1 MSTFITSLDNFFNT
15 CTGFLF
21 GPIMLVVFFGTGLL
35 MTIVTRGVQFRKFGT
50 AVREVVKNI
59 RDRKANG
66 DGQLRP
72 FQALATA
79 LSSCVG
85 NGNVVGVSAA
95 LVSGGPGAIFW
106 MWIAAITG
114 MATKYSEIMLA
125 MHFREKD
132 DKGIWRGGVM
142 YILTRGMGEQWKIL
156 SKFLGGVFAVCCVL
170 VSYISCNAVQA
181 SSMASVLN
189 STMPAIPGWTWG
201 VLICILSGVCIV
213 GGIKKIGNVCSVL
226 TPVMAV
232 VYVFFGIVILV
243 LNFDAIPGAIALIF
257 KSAFS
262 SQAAWGGVT
271 GITIRTA
278 ISKGV
283 TRGIFSNEAG
293 VGGAPLVHVT
303 SDIDVPAKQ
312 SLYGIVE
319 VFFDTIIICTFTALV
334 ILVSGVGDMVAG
346 GEIAVT
352 ETAAISNMAWKL
364 ALGRLGDIVV
374 TFSLVLFCFST
385 IIGWAT
391 YGETSWEYLFGSK
404 SLIVFRIIHIGMT
417 FLGCVL
423 SAQVLWDAADFCNGV
438 MCIPNLFSLI
448 IFSKIIA
455 DDTRKY
461 IDPLKGRE
469 KLPDRD
475 K

>member
-1 MSTFITSLDNFFNT
+1 MNMSGGLAALDNFFNT

-21 GPIMLVVFFGTGLL
+21 GPVMLVVFFGTGIL
-35 MTIVTRGVQFRKFGT
+35 MTVVTRGVQFRKFGT
-50 AVREVVKNI
+50 AVREIFSNLRHI
-59 RDRKANG
+59 GTEG
-66 DGQLRP
+66 DGQLKP

-106 MWIAAITG
+106 MWIAAVTG
-114 MATKYSEIMLA
+114 MATKYAEILLA

-132 DKGIWRGGVM
+132 ENGVWRGGVM
-142 YILTRGMGEQWKIL
+142 YILTRGMKENWKWLAKIL
-156 SKFLGGVFAVCCVL
+156 GAVFAVCCVL
-170 VSYISCNAVQA
+170 VSFVSCNAVQS
-181 SSMASVLN
+181 SSMSSVLG
-189 STMPAIPGWTWG
+189 STIPFIPAWVWG
-201 VLICILSGVCIV
+201 LLAAVLSGICIV
-213 GGIKKIGNVCSVL
+213 GGIRKIGHVCSFL
-226 TPVMAV
+226 TPIMAV
-232 VYVFFGIVILV
+232 IYIFFGIIILV
-243 LNFDAIPGAIALIF
+243 LNIGEIPGALALIV

-303 SDIDVPAKQ
+303 SDIEVPARQ
-312 SLYGIVE
+312 SLYGIIE

-334 ILVSGVGDMVAG
+334 ILVSGVGDIVAG
-346 GEIAVT
+346 GGIPVT
-352 ETAAISNMAWKL
+352 ETAAISNTAWSMS
-364 ALGRLGDIVV
+364 LGAVGDVVV
-374 TFSLVLFCFST
+374 TISLVLFCFST
-385 IIGWAT
+385 IIGWCT

-404 SLIVFRIIHIGMT
+404 SLIVFRIMHVTMT
-417 FLGCVL
+417 FLGFVI

-448 IFSKIIA
+448 IFWKIIA
-455 DDTRKY
+455 GDTKKY
-461 IDPLKGRE
+461 IYPVYSK
-469 KLPDRD
+469 
-475 K
+475 

>member
-1 MSTFITSLDNFFNT
+1 MSTFLSSLDSFFNT

-50 AVREVVKNI
+50 AVREVFSNI
-59 RDRKANG
+59 RRRKGQTG
-66 DGQLRP
+66 DGQLKP

-114 MATKYSEIMLA
+114 MATKYSEILLA

-132 DKGIWRGGVM
+132 AKGIWRGGVM
-142 YILTRGMGEQWKIL
+142 YILTRGMGDRWKWL
-156 SKFLGGVFAVCCVL
+156 AKFLGVVFAVCCVL

-181 SSMASVLN
+181 SSMASVLS
-189 STMPAIPGWTWG
+189 STIPVIPGWAWG
-201 VLICILSGVCIV
+201 LAVCALSGICIV

-232 VYVFFGIVILV
+232 IYVFFGIIILV
-243 LNFDAIPGAIALIF
+243 LNADAIPGAFALIF

-303 SDIDVPAKQ
+303 SDIEVPARQ

-334 ILVSGVGDMVAG
+334 ILVSGVSTIVADG
-346 GEIAVT
+346 TIPVT
-352 ETAAISNMAWKL
+352 ETATISNMAWQL

-374 TFSLVLFCFST
+374 TISLVLFCFST

-391 YGETSWEYLFGSK
+391 YGETSWEYLFGSN
-404 SLIVFRIIHIGMT
+404 SLIVFRIIHIAMT
-417 FLGCVL
+417 FLGCVI

-448 IFSKIIA
+448 IFSGIIA
-455 DDTRKY
+455 KDTKKY
-461 IDPLKGRE
+461 IDPMGSRPRLDQK
-469 KLPDRD
+469 
-475 K
+475 

>member
-1 MSTFITSLDNFFNT
+1 MGSFLQTLDNFFNAG
-15 CTGFLF
+15 TGFLF
-21 GPIMLVVFFGTGLL
+21 GPVMLAIFFGTGIL

-50 AVREVVKNI
+50 AVKEVFGNLRKRET
-59 RDRKANG
+59 G
-66 DGQLRP
+66 DGELRP

-114 MATKYSEIMLA
+114 MATKYSEILLA

-132 DKGIWRGGVM
+132 DRGIWRGGVM
-142 YILTRGMGEQWKIL
+142 YILTRGMSERWKWL
-156 SKFLGGVFAVCCVL
+156 AKFLGAVFAVCCVL

-181 SSMASVLN
+181 SSMASVLG
-189 STMPAIPGWTWG
+189 STLPAVPSWVWG
-201 VLICILSGVCIV
+201 LAICALSGVCIV
-213 GGIKKIGNVCSVL
+213 GGIKKIGNVCLVL

-232 VYVFFGIVILV
+232 IYVLFGIIILI
-243 LNFDAIPGAIALIF
+243 LNAGAIPGAIGLIF

-303 SDIDVPAKQ
+303 SDIEVPARQ

-334 ILVSGVGDMVAG
+334 ILVSGVGELVAAG
-346 GEIAVT
+346 QIPVT
-352 ETAAISNMAWKL
+352 ETAAISNTAWSL
-364 ALGRLGDIVV
+364 ALGNIGDIVV
-374 TFSLVLFCFST
+374 TVCLVLFCFST
-385 IIGWAT
+385 IIGWCT
-391 YGETSWEYLFGSK
+391 YGETSWEYLFGTK
-404 SLIVFRIIHIGMT
+404 TLPLFRLLHVGMT

-455 DDTRKY
+455 EDTRKY
-461 IDPLKGRE
+461 IDQKG
-469 KLPDRD
+469 
-475 K
+475 

>member
-1 MSTFITSLDNFFNT
+1 MSTFLTSLDNFFNT

-50 AVREVVKNI
+50 AVKEVVRNI
-59 RDRKANG
+59 RQRGNNG
-66 DGQLRP
+66 DGQLKP

-142 YILTRGMGEQWKIL
+142 YILTRGMGENWKIL

-189 STMPAIPGWTWG
+189 STIPAIPGWVWG
-201 VLICILSGVCIV
+201 IVICAFSGFCIV

-232 VYVFFGIVILV
+232 VYVFFGIIILC
-243 LNFDAIPGAIALIF
+243 LNASEIPGAIGLIF

-303 SDIDVPAKQ
+303 SDIEVPAKQ

-346 GEIAVT
+346 GTIPVT
-352 ETAAISNMAWKL
+352 ETATISNMAWQL

-391 YGETSWEYLFGSK
+391 YGETSWEYLFGSG
-404 SLIVFRIIHIGMT
+404 SLIVFRVLHIGMT
-417 FLGCVL
+417 FLGCVI

-455 DDTRKY
+455 NDTKKY
-461 IDPLKGRE
+461 IDPLSESQRLK
-469 KLPDRD
+469 
-475 K
+475 

>member
-1 MSTFITSLDNFFNT
+1 
-15 CTGFLF
+15 
-21 GPIMLVVFFGTGLL
+21 MLVVFFGTGLL
-35 MTIVTRGVQFRKFGT
+35 MTIITRGVQFRKFGT
-50 AVREVVKNI
+50 AVKEVFNNLKN
-59 RDRKANG
+59 RKKLG
-66 DGQLRP
+66 DGELKP

-106 MWIAAITG
+106 MWVAAITG
-114 MATKYSEIMLA
+114 MATKYSEILLA

-142 YILTRGMGEQWKIL
+142 YILTRGMSERWKWL
-156 SKFLGGVFAVCCVL
+156 AKFLGVVFAVCCVL
-170 VSYISCNAVQA
+170 VSYISCNAVQS
-181 SSMASVLN
+181 SSMASVLE
-189 STMPAIPGWTWG
+189 STIPVIPAWLWG
-201 VLICILSGVCIV
+201 ILICGLSGICII
-213 GGIKKIGNVCSVL
+213 GGIRKIGNVCSVL

-232 VYVFFGIVILV
+232 VYVFFGIIILI
-243 LNFDAIPGAIALIF
+243 LNANAIPSAIGLIF

-262 SQAAWGGVT
+262 NQAAWGGVT
-271 GITIRTA
+271 GITIKTA

-303 SDIDVPAKQ
+303 SDIEVPARQ

-319 VFFDTIIICTFTALV
+319 VFLDTIIICTFTALV
-334 ILVSGVGDMVAG
+334 ILVSGVGDLVTSG
-346 GEIAVT
+346 QIPIT
-352 ETAAISNMAWKL
+352 ETATISNTAWLL
-364 ALGRLGDIVV
+364 ALGNLGDIVV
-374 TFSLVLFCFST
+374 TASLVLFCFST
-385 IIGWAT
+385 IIGWCT
-391 YGETSWEYLFGSK
+391 YGETSWEYLFGTK
-404 SLIVFRIIHIGMT
+404 TLPLFRLLHVGMT

-455 DDTRKY
+455 EDTRKY
-461 IDPLKGRE
+461 IDQKG
-469 KLPDRD
+469 
-475 K
+475 

>member
-1 MSTFITSLDNFFNT
+1 MGSFLQTLDNFFNAG
-15 CTGFLF
+15 TGFLF
-21 GPIMLVVFFGTGLL
+21 GPVMLAIFFGTGIL

-50 AVREVVKNI
+50 AVKEVFGNLRKRET
-59 RDRKANG
+59 G
-66 DGQLRP
+66 DGELRP
-72 FQALATA
+72 FPALATA

-114 MATKYSEIMLA
+114 MATKYSEILLA

-132 DKGIWRGGVM
+132 DRGIWRGGVM
-142 YILTRGMGEQWKIL
+142 YILTRGMGEKWKWL
-156 SKFLGGVFAVCCVL
+156 AKFLGGVFAVCCVL

-181 SSMASVLN
+181 SSMASVLG
-189 STMPAIPGWTWG
+189 STLPAVSSWVWG
-201 VLICILSGVCIV
+201 LAICALSGVCIV
-213 GGIKKIGNVCSVL
+213 GGIKKIGNVCSIL

-232 VYVFFGIVILV
+232 IYVLFGIIILV
-243 LNFDAIPGAIALIF
+243 LNAGAIPGAIGLIF
-257 KSAFS
+257 RSAFS

-303 SDIDVPAKQ
+303 SDIEVPARQ

-334 ILVSGVGDMVAG
+334 ILVSGVGELVAAG
-346 GEIAVT
+346 QIPVT
-352 ETAAISNMAWKL
+352 ETAAISNTAWSL
-364 ALGRLGDIVV
+364 VLGNIGDIVV
-374 TFSLVLFCFST
+374 TVCLVLFCFST
-385 IIGWAT
+385 IIGWCT
-391 YGETSWEYLFGSK
+391 YGETSWEYLFGSS
-404 SLIVFRIIHIGMT
+404 SLVVFRALHVLMT
-417 FLGCVL
+417 FVGCVV

-448 IFSKIIA
+448 VFSRIIA
-455 DDTRKY
+455 LDTRKY
-461 IDPLKGRE
+461 IDGRAT
-469 KLPDRD
+469 
-475 K
+475 

>member
-1 MSTFITSLDNFFNT
+1 MGSFLQTLDNFFNAG
-15 CTGFLF
+15 TGFLF
-21 GPIMLVVFFGTGLL
+21 GPIMLVVFFGTGIL

-50 AVREVVKNI
+50 AIREVFGNL
-59 RDRKANG
+59 RKKETG
-66 DGQLRP
+66 DGELRP

-114 MATKYSEIMLA
+114 MATKYSEILLA

-132 DKGIWRGGVM
+132 DRGIWRGGVM
-142 YILTRGMGEQWKIL
+142 YILTRGMGEKWTWL
-156 SKFLGGVFAVCCVL
+156 AKFLGVVFAVCCVL

-181 SSMASVLN
+181 SSMASVLG
-189 STMPAIPGWTWG
+189 STLPAVPSWVWG
-201 VLICILSGVCIV
+201 LAICALSGICIV

-232 VYVFFGIVILV
+232 IYVFFGLIILV
-243 LNFDAIPGAIALIF
+243 LNAGAIPGAIGLIF

-303 SDIDVPAKQ
+303 SDIEVPARQ

-334 ILVSGVGDMVAG
+334 ILVSGVGDLVSAG
-346 GEIAVT
+346 QIPVT
-352 ETAAISNMAWKL
+352 ETAAISNAAWSL
-364 ALGRLGDIVV
+364 ALGNLGDIVV
-374 TFSLVLFCFST
+374 TVCLALFCFST
-385 IIGWAT
+385 IIGWCT
-391 YGETSWEYLFGSK
+391 YGETSWEYLFGSS
-404 SLIVFRIIHIGMT
+404 SLVIFRALHVLMT
-417 FLGCVL
+417 FIGCVV

-448 IFSKIIA
+448 IFSRIIA
-455 DDTRKY
+455 HDTRKY
-461 IDPLKGRE
+461 IDGRAA
-469 KLPDRD
+469 
-475 K
+475 

>member
-1 MSTFITSLDNFFNT
+1 MEFLTSLDNFFNT

-21 GPIMLVVFFGTGLL
+21 GPIMLIVFFGTGLL

-50 AVREVVKNI
+50 AVKEVFNNLKG
-59 RDRKANG
+59 RKAVG
-66 DGQLRP
+66 DGELKP

-114 MATKYSEIMLA
+114 MATKYSEILLA

-132 DKGIWRGGVM
+132 SKGIWRGGVM
-142 YILTRGMGEQWKIL
+142 YILTRGMGERWKWL
-156 SKFLGGVFAVCCVL
+156 AKFLGGVFAVCCVL

-181 SSMASVLN
+181 SSMASVL
-189 STMPAIPGWTWG
+189 SSSIPAIPVWIWG
-201 VLICILSGVCIV
+201 LLICILSGICIV

-232 VYVFFGIVILV
+232 IYVFFGLIILI
-243 LNFDAIPGAIALIF
+243 LNADAIPASLALIV

-271 GITIRTA
+271 GITIKTA

-303 SDIDVPAKQ
+303 SDIEVPAKQ

-334 ILVSGVGDMVAG
+334 ILVSGVGDLVTA
-346 GEIAVT
+346 GEIPVT
-352 ETAAISNMAWKL
+352 ETAAISNTAWTL
-364 ALGRLGDIVV
+364 VLGNVGDVVV
-374 TFSLVLFCFST
+374 TLSLVLFCFST
-385 IIGWAT
+385 IIGWCT

-404 SLIVFRIIHIGMT
+404 SLPLFRIIHVAMT
-417 FLGCVL
+417 FLGCVI

-448 IFSKIIA
+448 IFSGIIA
-455 DDTRKY
+455 SDTRKY
-461 IDPLKGRE
+461 IDK
-469 KLPDRD
+469 K
-475 K
+475 

>member
-1 MSTFITSLDNFFNT
+1 MSSFLQTLDNFFNAG
-15 CTGFLF
+15 TGFLF
-21 GPIMLVVFFGTGLL
+21 GPIMLIVFFGTGIL

-50 AVREVVKNI
+50 AIKEVFGNL
-59 RDRKANG
+59 RKKETG
-66 DGQLRP
+66 DGELRP

-114 MATKYSEIMLA
+114 MATKYSEILLA

-132 DKGIWRGGVM
+132 DRGIWRGGVM
-142 YILTRGMGEQWKIL
+142 YILTRGMDEKWKWL
-156 SKFLGGVFAVCCVL
+156 AKFLGAVFAVCCVL

-181 SSMASVLN
+181 SSMASVLG
-189 STMPAIPGWTWG
+189 STLPAVPSWAWG
-201 VLICILSGVCIV
+201 LAICVLSGICIV

-232 VYVFFGIVILV
+232 IYVFFGLIILV
-243 LNFDAIPGAIALIF
+243 LNAGAIPGAIGLIF

-303 SDIDVPAKQ
+303 SDIEVPARQ

-334 ILVSGVGDMVAG
+334 ILVSGVGDLVTAG
-346 GEIAVT
+346 QIPVT
-352 ETAAISNMAWKL
+352 ETAAISNTAWSL
-364 ALGRLGDIVV
+364 ALGSIGDIVV
-374 TFSLVLFCFST
+374 TVCLALFCFST
-385 IIGWAT
+385 IIGWCT
-391 YGETSWEYLFGSK
+391 YGETSWEYLFGSR
-404 SLIVFRIIHIGMT
+404 SLVIFRALHVLMT
-417 FLGCVL
+417 FIGCVV

-448 IFSKIIA
+448 IFSRIIA
-455 DDTRKY
+455 IDTRKY
-461 IDPLKGRE
+461 IDGGTAQ
-469 KLPDRD
+469 
-475 K
+475 